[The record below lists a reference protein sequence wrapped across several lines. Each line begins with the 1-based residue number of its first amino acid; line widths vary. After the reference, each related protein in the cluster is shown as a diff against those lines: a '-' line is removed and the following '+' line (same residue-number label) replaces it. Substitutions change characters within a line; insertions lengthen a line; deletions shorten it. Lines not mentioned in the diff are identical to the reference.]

1 MENNILQQVIYGN
14 QGISIDIGHSIVDQ
28 VVYYLQ
34 EYSRSWSDE
43 IYNMFLRSFNEYLE
57 QIAPIKYQGQRIDTS
72 KLYDILP
79 LWGISLDSEKL
90 RKLLVKLLE
99 ARKNPSNTD
108 IFELREIVS
117 SFLGSIGV
125 EDPESA
131 MSQCREQDSEEECL
145 IYIAII
151 VLILATNP

>member
-99 ARKNPSNTD
+99 SRKNPSNTD

-131 MSQCREQDSEEECL
+131 VSQCREQDSEEECL